1 MNTGIAV
8 SGQQALATAER
19 LLDPETVL
27 IAAPASAGASLASGL
42 AGTALLH
49 ARLSTTDPVFA
60 IAATRHWETGAVH
73 ARRYRGDS
81 AGTFGSPG
89 GLAASLII
97 GSEYLPDPDSQRAV
111 TTRATRW
118 LSTRA
123 LDLAH
128 RREEHLRA
136 GGVGTPWSMYDAIN
150 GLAGIG
156 RVLLA
161 ALAAGHR
168 IAEPG
173 LLAALQTL
181 TTMIGTRHRNR
192 PGWWLPASEHPP
204 TVTVHPSG
212 AATTGLAHGI
222 AGPVSL
228 LATAHS
234 AGWSVAGQRTA
245 IQAAAG
251 WLLRWR
257 TNATS
262 RWPPY
267 VTGDELDSDTPQPTP
282 GRRDAWCYGA
292 PGIGNALTLA
302 GRALADPELTVAG
315 DTAIASLADR
325 PADLWDVEGP
335 TLCHGYAGVLQC
347 AATSQGAT
355 ADRAAAAV
363 TEAFNPRLA
372 FAFQHLDNGSAVD
385 EPGLLTGSAGVA
397 LALADHGQ
405 LPAPQATARWDAAL
419 LLS

>member
-1 MNTGIAV
+1 M

-19 LLDPETVL
+19 LLDPENVL
-27 IAAPASAGASLASGL
+27 AAVPASAGASLAGGL

-60 IAATRHWETGAVH
+60 TAAIRHWETCAVH
-73 ARRYRGDS
+73 ARRYGGNS
-81 AGTFGSPG
+81 AGTFTSPG

-97 GSEYLPDPDSQRAV
+97 GSQYLPDPDSQRTV
-111 TTRATRW
+111 TTRAARW
-118 LSTRA
+118 LSARA
-123 LDLAH
+123 LDLT
-128 RREEHLRA
+128 RRYEERRRA
-136 GGVGTPWSMYDAIN
+136 GGVGTPWPMYDAIN

-161 ALAAGHR
+161 ALTSGHDMT
-168 IAEPG
+168 EPG

-181 TTMIGTRHRNR
+181 TTMIGTHHGNR

-204 TVTVHPSG
+204 AVTVHPSG
-212 AATTGLAHGI
+212 AATTGMAHGI
-222 AGPVSL
+222 AGPLAL
-228 LATAHS
+228 LATAHT

-245 IQAAAG
+245 IREAAH

-257 TNATS
+257 TDAAHS
-262 RWPPY
+262 WAPY
-267 VTGDELDSDTPQPTP
+267 VTGDELDSDTAAPTA

-292 PGIGNALTLA
+292 PGIGRALILA
-302 GRALADPELTVAG
+302 GSALVDPRLITAG
-315 DTAIASLADR
+315 EAAIASLSDR

-335 TLCHGYAGVLQC
+335 TLCHGYAGVLQSTT
-347 AATSQGAT
+347 TSQGGTGDSAAT
-355 ADRAAAAV
+355 AV
-363 TEAFNPRLA
+363 TEVFNPELT
-372 FAFQHLDNGSAVD
+372 FAFQHLHNGLPSD

-405 LPAPQATARWDAAL
+405 LPEPPVPARWDSLL